1 MVSQLRS
8 RINRRKNPRSLKQR
22 RKHTNS
28 DRESAH
34 DPNPSLD
41 KQLNYRKHEYHDQ
54 FEPSRKRSGSKPIR
68 NLHPTRCDK
77 GRIVQLQCP
86 LQCGSVYSNIL
97 LSRLRR
103 STHHRH
109 SSSIGLTKQPPSN
122 HSGNHWTGGR
132 DRHPPVLPVP
142 EETTDGAR
150 ALFKGQASRWKGC
163 KAKSRI
169 FKLEILNLKL
179 APFLTDSV

>member
-8 RINRRKNPRSLKQR
+8 RINRRKNPRSLKQASEAYQQR
-22 RKHTNS
+22 PRIS
-28 DRESAH
+28 PR
-34 DPNPSLD
+34 PYPSLD

-122 HSGNHWTGGR
+122 HSRNHWTGGR

-163 KAKSRI
+163 KAKSRG
-169 FKLEILNLKL
+169 FELEILNLKL
-179 APFLTDSV
+179 APFLTVSG